1 MTKDSLTRHAIEDN
15 IQRRYQLVTEDE
27 PSEVIGFE
35 SLEEDMDAELFP
47 MFVFSS
53 PKEISSWLGDQI
65 YDYSFRK
72 LNDLN
77 TRVVWVREE
86 NRDPIVDFL

>member
-1 MTKDSLTRHAIEDN
+1 
-15 IQRRYQLVTEDE
+15 
-27 PSEVIGFE
+27 
-35 SLEEDMDAELFP
+35 